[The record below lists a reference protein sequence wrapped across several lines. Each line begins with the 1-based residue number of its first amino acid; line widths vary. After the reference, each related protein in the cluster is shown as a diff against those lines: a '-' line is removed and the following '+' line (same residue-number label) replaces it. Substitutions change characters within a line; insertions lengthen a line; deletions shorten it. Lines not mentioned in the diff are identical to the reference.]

1 MKVAILLNSSLA
13 NPSVSEIVSQHELVG
28 IGVGR
33 TGGEEVGRLADS
45 INAAG
50 APIYTF
56 ERSSHE
62 TEMSD
67 WLRDTQA
74 EVVFVYTFNFKIAQS
89 CLDIPKYGFY
99 NFHPGALPEERG
111 SPLFWAIRDRR
122 KMCTLTVHRMTK
134 HLDSGPIYDRED
146 FQIDESTTF
155 GEALDALAVVSK
167 RLSLRLLNE
176 LQQNEGHLRLS
187 DQNAAMARFYRNPKR
202 ADIVVDWRRQTAE
215 QVQALTNACN
225 PFCEGAIAI
234 IDGRETRILEASPIM
249 LKQSIQ
255 GKASGVPLSQVE
267 GDLCIACLDNTIL
280 RIDVLCDSGGYY
292 SGRKWLSH
300 RYRRE

>member
-1 MKVAILLNSSLA
+1 MKVAILLNSSMA
-13 NPSVSEIVSQHELVG
+13 NPSLSAIISKHELVG
-28 IGVGR
+28 IGVGK
-33 TGGEEVGRLADS
+33 TGGENVGLLADS
-45 INAAG
+45 IDAAG

-67 WLRDTQA
+67 WLRDSHA
-74 EVVFVYTFNFKIAQS
+74 EVVLVYTFNFKIAQS
-89 CLDIPKYGFY
+89 CLAIPKYGFY

-111 SPLFWAIRDRR
+111 SPLFWAIRNRQR
-122 KMCTLTVHRMTK
+122 SFALTIHKMTE
-134 HLDSGPIYDRED
+134 HLDCGPIYEREHCRLD
-146 FQIDESTTF
+146 DSTTF
-155 GEALDALAVVSK
+155 GEALEHLGTISRK
-167 RLSLRLLNE
+167 FTIRLLYE
-176 LQQNEGHLRLS
+176 LEKRKGHLRLS

-215 QVQALTNACN
+215 QIQALTNACN

-234 IDGRETRILEASPIM
+234 IDGRETRIIEASPIM
-249 LKQSIQ
+249 LEQSIQ
-255 GKASGVPLSQVE
+255 GKASGVPLPQVE
-267 GDLCIACLDNTIL
+267 GDLCIVCLDNTVL